1 MQALGAVEAP
11 ENYRYRD
18 GRFAGRGLCAAAYR
32 HVGDHFS
39 SSARAGRRSST
50 SSALLNDAEHYARA
64 SLDQRLAYL
73 ERRAQVLHWLVDAL
87 GEEGSRYLAQDAE
100 DRALDVRQRA
110 EALAANCG
118 DPGPHRPRPPRDPS
132 SRVPPEYGGFGPP
145 IL

>member
-1 MQALGAVEAP
+1 MTTSAP
-11 ENYRYRD
+11 QREPGGVHD
-18 GRFAGRGLCAAAYR
+18 VL
-32 HVGDHFS
+32 
-39 SSARAGRRSST
+39 
-50 SSALLNDAEHYARA
+50 ALLNDAEHYARA

-118 DPGPHRPRPPRDPS
+118 DPWPAPPTTTPRS
-132 SRVPPEYGGFGPP
+132 
-145 IL
+145 L